1 VSASDDRILG
11 FSMIGSEARE
21 VLAAVQTAMMA
32 DLPYMKLRD
41 GVFSHLTMAEGLGP
55 LFASVPERLT

>member
-1 VSASDDRILG
+1 
-11 FSMIGSEARE
+11 
-21 VLAAVQTAMMA
+21 
-32 DLPYMKLRD
+32 MKLRD